1 MSVLVFGSLNI
12 DKTYNVDHLVRPGET
27 ISASG
32 LQLFAGG
39 KGLNQAIAARRAGA
53 EVFFAGAVGND
64 GDMLRAILRE
74 NDIDDSFVI
83 RRDCASGHAVIQVD
97 GEGRNSIIILA
108 GANGTIT
115 EEQIDKTLRAFCS
128 DDMIILQNEI
138 NYVDKIIKAAH
149 QKGMR
154 VCYNPS
160 PMNEKVSLCDLS
172 KVDMLFVNE
181 NEGQAIAGENCSQER
196 VLTVLGERYPDMEIV
211 LTLGERGSM
220 RYKGGKIISCKAEKA
235 EAVDTTAAGDT
246 YTGYYIAGSV
256 NGMSASEAMRF
267 ASYAAA
273 ISVSKK
279 GAVASIPRK
288 EEVTAYMEK
297 DS

>member
-12 DKTYNVDHLVRPGET
+12 DKAYYVDHLVRPGQS

-97 GEGRNSIIILA
+97 SEGRNSIIILA

-149 QKGMR
+149 
-154 VCYNPS
+154 
-160 PMNEKVSLCDLS
+160 
-172 KVDMLFVNE
+172 
-181 NEGQAIAGENCSQER
+181 
-196 VLTVLGERYPDMEIV
+196 
-211 LTLGERGSM
+211 
-220 RYKGGKIISCKAEKA
+220 
-235 EAVDTTAAGDT
+235 
-246 YTGYYIAGSV
+246 
-256 NGMSASEAMRF
+256 
-267 ASYAAA
+267 
-273 ISVSKK
+273 
-279 GAVASIPRK
+279 
-288 EEVTAYMEK
+288 
-297 DS
+297 